1 MPLAPKSLDRRSLR
15 RVFTN
20 KLPLHYYDDDDDDDD
35 DYTRNLISAACA
47 MPRETRSVGKT
58 VKVL

>member
-20 KLPLHYYDDDDDDDD
+20 KLPLHYYYDDD
-35 DYTRNLISAACA
+35 DYYTSNLISAACA

>member
-1 MPLAPKSLDRRSLR
+1 MPLAPKSLDKRSLL

-20 KLPLHYYDDDDDDDD
+20 KLPLHYYYDDDDD
-35 DYTRNLISAACA
+35 DYTSNLISDACA

>member
-20 KLPLHYYDDDDDDDD
+20 KLPLHYYYDDD
-35 DYTRNLISAACA
+35 DYYTSNLISAVCA